1 MENFTV
7 DVERIEQELQELRS
21 RFSKA
26 DIVLRG
32 LEEIQIDF
40 EDLAITYKQLKEYVS
55 EVSRFNKESNEIIKL
70 IQQAQTNFEQRFE
83 KLKEENEVKTKQ
95 IHDELNSHRSLIAQ
109 AQTTFEQRFEQLRKL
124 NEVKTEQINRELNN
138 HCSSIDKLNQT
149 LAENQD
155 LLHQFSSDL
164 TNIKKTLDFS
174 STTTKNLRSE
184 IEKITNVDGELSKVN
199 KEIRIHKK
207 DMRIMRNAMIGLLI
221 LWLCL
226 GAFVLMK

>member
-26 DIVLRG
+26 DIVLRE
-32 LEEIQIDF
+32 LEEIQIQF
-40 EDLAITYKQLKEYVS
+40 EDIAITYKRLKEYVS

-83 KLKEENEVKTKQ
+83 KLREENKVETKQ
-95 IHDELNSHRSLIAQ
+95 IQDELNSHRSLIGQ
-109 AQTTFEQRFEQLRKL
+109 SDNKLCKIQDELNSHRSLSDQLHQSLTEKQTLFHQFRLDLAEIENQLNNSSTQTKKFSREIKNNVDQNFSEL
-124 NEVKTEQINRELNN
+124 KTE
-138 HCSSIDKLNQT
+138 IDKL
-149 LAENQD
+149 
-155 LLHQFSSDL
+155 SS
-164 TNIKKTLDFS
+164 K
-174 STTTKNLRSE
+174 E
-184 IEKITNVDGELSKVN
+184 
-199 KEIRIHKK
+199 KEIRSHQEQ
-207 DMRIMRNAMIGLLI
+207 MRNAMIVLLI